1 MGTAR
6 IIVTAQLEENKAW
19 YEGGEA
25 WVPKFGPKIEF
36 QLPSDDI
43 LYMCK
48 EDVAKICEEVC
59 KNQSSDYE
67 RFNYISHHVELIPT
81 IKVNVEY
88 NYATS
93 TVESIGE
100 EICVEK

>member
-43 LYMCK
+43 LYMWK
-48 EDVAKICEEVC
+48 KFA
-59 KNQSSDYE
+59 
-67 RFNYISHHVELIPT
+67 
-81 IKVNVEY
+81 
-88 NYATS
+88 
-93 TVESIGE
+93 
-100 EICVEK
+100 